1 MSTVAIQNQQI
12 RSHDPLGNA
21 TITLGA
27 ATRTV
32 NWDITLSQWTD
43 LIQFGASEVVTTT
56 PANDPLTAAWIT
68 EISITVNGTHEV
80 VRQFSREEYITF
92 VQNLEMKEAD
102 IISNG
107 NMIWKRFDPPL
118 APGTRLS
125 VSIVINTL
133 ANALTTP
140 AATGALRCQLL
151 TYDAQQRMYNK
162 TLRLYQRIPVQPA
175 VAGVTAAQPIQ
186 IDLGT
191 EAKTIRYLFV
201 RELTAGAPTDTFT
214 GRLELLFNGNTVARI
229 NATAAKTHYNLIADG
244 LAVPAGVYMLKLPGP
259 GWRAE
264 NATTL
269 HLQITAHTTA
279 ATGQYSGLQV
289 LEKPYT

>member
-1 MSTVAIQNQQI
+1 
-12 RSHDPLGNA
+12 LGSA
-21 TITLGA
+21 TITLG
-27 ATRTV
+27 TSTQTV

-43 LIQFGASEVVTTT
+43 LVQFGASEVVTTT

-92 VQNLEMKEAD
+92 VQNLEIKEAD
-102 IISNG
+102 LISNG
-107 NMIWKRFDPPL
+107 NMLWKKFDPPL
-118 APGTRLS
+118 APGTRLG
-125 VSIVINTL
+125 VTIVINTL

-140 AATGALRCQLL
+140 ASTGVLRCQLL
-151 TYDAQQRMYNK
+151 TYDAQQRVYAK
-162 TLRLYQRIPVQPA
+162 QLRLYQRIPVHPA

-191 EAKTIRYLFV
+191 EAKTIRYLLV

-214 GRLELLFNGNTVARI
+214 GRLDLLFNGNTVARI
-229 NATAAKTHYNLIADG
+229 NATSAKTHYNLISDG
-244 LAVPAGVYMLKLPGP
+244 LNVPAGVYMLKLPGP

-269 HLQITAHTTA
+269 HMQITAHTTA
-279 ATGQYSGLQV
+279 STGQYSGVQV